1 MTSLYLIAIFDLLIA
16 WQKTRKFAL
25 YFLPWLIFA
34 VTYDSMRFYPNYM
47 VGSIDVR
54 GLYEAEK
61 SLFGIAAQTPTEFQ
75 AIADH
80 SQMMIPGEYF
90 SVHHAALP
98 DLMAGF
104 FYLCWVPVPV
114 GFALYLFSKKEY
126 RWFVRFSWTFLAVNL
141 IGFVGYYIHPAS
153 PPWYVMEYGFS
164 PVLGTPGNVAGLGR
178 WDAMTGLHV
187 FHGLYGKNANVFAA
201 VPSLHAAYM
210 FLTTIYAVMSRKRL
224 YTVVL
229 FACIC
234 LGIWWTAVYSGHHYI
249 IDVMLGILTTIVG
262 VLLMESK
269 RIWARLKKNS

>member
-1 MTSLYLIAIFDLLIA
+1 MTSLYLIAVFALLIA

-47 VGSIDVR
+47 VGGIDVR

-114 GFALYLFSKKEY
+114 GLRS
-126 RWFVRFSWTFLAVNL
+126 
-141 IGFVGYYIHPAS
+141 
-153 PPWYVMEYGFS
+153 
-164 PVLGTPGNVAGLGR
+164 
-178 WDAMTGLHV
+178 
-187 FHGLYGKNANVFAA
+187 
-201 VPSLHAAYM
+201 
-210 FLTTIYAVMSRKRL
+210 
-224 YTVVL
+224 
-229 FACIC
+229 IC
-234 LGIWWTAVYSGHHYI
+234 S
-249 IDVMLGILTTIVG
+249 
-262 VLLMESK
+262 
-269 RIWARLKKNS
+269 

>member
-1 MTSLYLIAIFDLLIA
+1 MTSLYLIAVFALLIA

-80 SQMMIPGEYF
+80 SQMMTPGEYF

-164 PVLGTPGNVAGLGR
+164 PILGTPGNVAGLGR
-178 WDAMTGLHV
+178 GDELGGYPV
-187 FHGLYGKNANVFAA
+187 V
-201 VPSLHAAYM
+201 HA
-210 FLTTIYAVMSRKRL
+210 I
-224 YTVVL
+224 
-229 FACIC
+229 
-234 LGIWWTAVYSGHHYI
+234 
-249 IDVMLGILTTIVG
+249 
-262 VLLMESK
+262 
-269 RIWARLKKNS
+269 